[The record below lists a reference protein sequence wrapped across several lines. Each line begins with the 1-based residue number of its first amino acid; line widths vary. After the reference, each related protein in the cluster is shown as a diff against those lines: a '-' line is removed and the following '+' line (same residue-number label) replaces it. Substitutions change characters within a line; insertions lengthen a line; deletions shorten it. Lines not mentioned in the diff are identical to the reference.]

1 MSVSIPTVVGA
12 VLLVGIITAWLWWR
26 AARHHRRDRRL
37 AALLDALDA
46 LEATIK
52 RYRERM
58 LVMDAEVRSHGP
70 VDGFRR
76 IDPDAP
82 MQEAL
87 RGVLQHRLWI
97 RDHGASASARELDAA
112 LDATVA
118 RRDQLVAR
126 ITELDDAVEALLA
139 ARDAR
144 SAEPR
149 QLH

>member
-1 MSVSIPTVVGA
+1 VSVSIPTVIGA
-12 VLLVGIITAWLWWR
+12 VLLVGSISVWLWWR
-26 AARHHRRDRRL
+26 AARQHRRERSL

-58 LVMDAEVRSHGP
+58 LVMDAEVRSLGP

-76 IDPDAP
+76 IDPQAP

-97 RDHGASASARELDAA
+97 RDHGASASERELDAA
-112 LDATVA
+112 LDSTVA

-126 ITELDDAVEALLA
+126 LTELDGAVEALLA

-144 SAEPR
+144 AAEPR